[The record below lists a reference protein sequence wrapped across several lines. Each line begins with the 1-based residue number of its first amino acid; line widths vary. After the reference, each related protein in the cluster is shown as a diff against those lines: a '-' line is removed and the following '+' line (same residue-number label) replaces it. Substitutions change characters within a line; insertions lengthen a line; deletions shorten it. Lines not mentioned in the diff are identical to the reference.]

1 MAEVV
6 RKPRA
11 KKDESLGEVIEN
23 VTEESIEKGTFMDK
37 IWKPAFAVTYML
49 ICLFDFIAGPII
61 YNVLQYLNPGQHLDM
76 WQPLTLQGGGLY
88 HIAMGVVLGIT
99 AHGRTQE
106 KINGASTP
114 SLPGPMGMLAE
125 TIQQPA
131 PQPMAQPSFQPQPI
145 AQPSFQ
151 PQNPGTFGLGNQSE
165 QQFGGVQ
172 SVGSNKFGRVVPP
185 AEDPMI

>member
-1 MAEVV
+1 MSQIKYSKMTTAEQEGEDFMAKNW
-6 RKPRA
+6 RP
-11 KKDESLGEVIEN
+11 
-23 VTEESIEKGTFMDK
+23 MM
-37 IWKPAFAVTYML
+37 AVTYMVT
-49 ICLFDFIAGPII
+49 CLFDFVAGPIL
-61 YNVLQYLNPGQHLDM
+61 YNILQFYNPGQHLDM

-125 TIQQPA
+125 SIQQPA
-131 PQPMAQPSFQPQPI
+131 PQPMAQPSFQPQPM